1 MAPDL
6 ITVRDHRRPR
16 LYRTTTIEQEH
27 HRAVNIP
34 GARGQRPR
42 PLMTRGEAA
51 PQQVLGGATLT
62 VGNVPRRS
70 RRPCAAFLTAESI
83 RPGDDHPHPSLA
95 GLPPR
100 CSLLTNGGR
109 SSPRLAATQLPSI
122 TEPATGSGTDLHR
135 ANKASSRTH
144 PFPRKAEILER
155 RGRSACPWT
164 PLSRG

>member
-6 ITVRDHRRPR
+6 ITARDHRRPR

-34 GARGQRPR
+34 GARGQRLR

-109 SSPRLAATQLPSI
+109 SSPRLRGEGRGEELHDILTLAFRRSIHPLVMGLAFRCFSAARY
-122 TEPATGSGTDLHR
+122 A
-135 ANKASSRTH
+135 K
-144 PFPRKAEILER
+144 FPCCLKKFRCSVE
-155 RGRSACPWT
+155 
-164 PLSRG
+164 